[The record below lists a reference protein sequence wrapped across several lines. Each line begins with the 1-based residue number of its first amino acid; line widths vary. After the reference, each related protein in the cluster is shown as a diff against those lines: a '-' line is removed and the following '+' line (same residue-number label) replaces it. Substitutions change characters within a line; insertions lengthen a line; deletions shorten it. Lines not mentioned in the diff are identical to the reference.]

1 MLRSDFLRKTAAVAT
16 VLTFDPVRLAQGL
29 AATCSAVG
37 PYGALGAADAR
48 GIMLPAGFTS
58 RVVAVSG
65 QTVTGTSYTWHGAP
79 DGGAAFSAPGGGW
92 IYVSNSEIDKHG
104 GGVSALSFD
113 SSGAITGAS
122 RVLSNT
128 TRNCAGGP
136 TPWGTWLSCEETKR
150 GFVWEVDPHGV
161 TLPQKRA
168 VLGRFRHEA
177 AAVDAGRKI
186 VYLTED
192 EPDGNFYRFRYQK
205 PAKLTK
211 GVLEVATV
219 GAGGHVTWTVV
230 PDPKGV
236 TVMTRY
242 QVAGTT
248 VFDGSEGAWFGDGVV
263 HFTTK
268 GTNQVWAYDGA
279 TETIS
284 VVYDVN
290 TTCNPVLRGVDN
302 VTGSPSGDIYV
313 AEDGGDMQVVLLGD
327 DGSVSPFLQ
336 VLGQPKSELTGLAF
350 TPAGDRLYFSSQRG
364 GPNTTGIT
372 YEVAGPFRS

>member
-1 MLRSDFLRKTAAVAT
+1 
-16 VLTFDPVRLAQGL
+16 
-29 AATCSAVG
+29 
-37 PYGALGAADAR
+37 
-48 GIMLPAGFTS
+48 
-58 RVVAVSG
+58 
-65 QTVTGTSYTWHGAP
+65 
-79 DGGAAFSAPGGGW
+79 
-92 IYVSNSEIDKHG
+92 
-104 GGVSALSFD
+104 
-113 SSGAITGAS
+113 
-122 RVLSNT
+122 
-128 TRNCAGGP
+128 
-136 TPWGTWLSCEETKR
+136 
-150 GFVWEVDPHGV
+150 
-161 TLPQKRA
+161 
-168 VLGRFRHEA
+168 
-177 AAVDAGRKI
+177 
-186 VYLTED
+186 
-192 EPDGNFYRFRYQK
+192 
-205 PAKLTK
+205 
-211 GVLEVATV
+211 
-219 GAGGHVTWTVV
+219 
-230 PDPKGV
+230 
-236 TVMTRY
+236 MTRY